1 MKKEPLYVFW
11 RYDQPPYV
19 LYGELL
25 DFHPSGGAYVKGYDQ
40 NMTSYFRKESLLA
53 VLPQSK
59 ARIYKEQLNIAM
71 QVYEALIQTGRDR
84 LEAVRNAIREAPD
97 NQLTGL

>member
-1 MKKEPLYVFW
+1 MEKEPLYVFW
-11 RYDQPPYV
+11 NYDQPPYV

-59 ARIYKEQLNIAM
+59 AQI
-71 QVYEALIQTGRDR
+71 YEALIQTGRDR
-84 LEAVRNAIREAPD
+84 LKAAQNAIREAPD
-97 NQLTGL
+97 NQLTGS